1 MAGVVAVW
9 VVDAGD
15 DIASVA
21 LTASGGSLMLRGA
34 LVVLL
39 LSEAV
44 AVGLIGRGVGV
55 TDAGIASWCLVALLA
70 GFFVPGG
77 NLT

>member
-1 MAGVVAVW
+1 
-9 VVDAGD
+9 
-15 DIASVA
+15 
-21 LTASGGSLMLRGA
+21 MLRGA